1 VCSFCARLN
10 QRCTWSDG
18 SPETQNQIPPQPH
31 ATSATSIFS
40 STEASLA
47 ARVALLES
55 KLSLLGSDTGPR
67 VFASQR
73 RSSASRPYHALVPVN
88 ISDVNDLAHHNPAA
102 TDSVAFASQGDFSTL
117 PNGEI
122 LLSLIDTYFT
132 YCHNQPYTYF
142 HEASFRR
149 CFEEG
154 LLPTYLLYAFA
165 ATASRFSEHDF
176 YKGRQAEAIAT
187 YSNASWV
194 EVFEHSFS
202 YDDSLEFHMVQATNM
217 LAAIDFTG
225 EFPQAEA
232 YRSF

>member
-1 VCSFCARLN
+1 MISS
-10 QRCTWSDG
+10 QR
-18 SPETQNQIPPQPH
+18 NV
-31 ATSATSIFS
+31 ATTTSIFS

-55 KLSLLGSDTGPR
+55 KLSLLGNDTGPG
-67 VFASQR
+67 VFASPR
-73 RSSASRPYHALVPVN
+73 GISAGRPYQTLFPDN
-88 ISDVNDLAHHNPAA
+88 ITDASDLAHHNPAA
-102 TDSVAFASQGDFSTL
+102 TDSAAFASQADLSTL
-117 PNGEI
+117 PDRDI

-142 HEASFRR
+142 PEANFRQSFDKD
-149 CFEEG
+149 

-165 ATASRFSEHDF
+165 ATACRFSQHDF

-187 YSNASWV
+187 YANASWV
-194 EVFEHSFS
+194 EVYEHSFS

-225 EFPQAEA
+225 ELQNVWA
-232 YRSF
+232 YKLC